1 MTKRPLPCLPLLTQ
15 MLLLVSLPSMSHG
28 FIFPPNK
35 RGGFT
40 STTASSSLQMGI
52 IDFIQNNTPFLND
65 REDDFIP
72 LDKESDENT
81 VGPPVLVLYA
91 VPNSIED
98 DEFRDMVGDGMPGRK
113 VVEGITTGDN
123 EVMIQRLEGMDE
135 NGEGGDE
142 LLDFSVQD
150 ASNRMVQ
157 DAKTTTAATSLSRP
171 SLSTP
176 IVTSSATE
184 GPCPVLYFSGVTN
197 KEMMDTYNIIANEIY
212 AETNGVHW
220 PACAKVVP
228 PALDKSLRQVLSEI
242 SGDHAEAMKQGK
254 EEEKQ

>member
-1 MTKRPLPCLPLLTQ
+1 
-15 MLLLVSLPSMSHG
+15 
-28 FIFPPNK
+28 
-35 RGGFT
+35 
-40 STTASSSLQMGI
+40 MGI
-52 IDFIQNNTPFLND
+52 IDFIQNNNPFLND
-65 REDDFIP
+65 REGDFIP

-91 VPNSIED
+91 VPNSIDD
-98 DEFRDMVGDGMPGRK
+98 DEFRDMVADGMPGRK
-113 VVEGITTGDN
+113 VVVVSTWEK

-150 ASNRMVQ
+150 ALNRMVQ

-176 IVTSSATE
+176 VVTSATE

-220 PACAKVVP
+220 PACAKVIP

-242 SGDHAEAMKQGK
+242 SGDHADAMKQGK

>member
-1 MTKRPLPCLPLLTQ
+1 MMCIAFSPTVIKY
-15 MLLLVSLPSMSHG
+15 S
-28 FIFPPNK
+28 
-35 RGGFT
+35 
-40 STTASSSLQMGI
+40 SSSLQMGI

-72 LDKESDENT
+72 LDKESNENT

-98 DEFRDMVGDGMPGRK
+98 DEFRDMVADGMPSRNI
-113 VVEGITTGDN
+113 VEGITTGEK

-135 NGEGGDE
+135 NGDGGDE

-150 ASNRMVQ
+150 ALNSLVQ
-157 DAKTTTAATSLSRP
+157 DATTTAATTSRP

-176 IVTSSATE
+176 IVSSATE

-242 SGDHAEAMKQGK
+242 SGDHADAMKQGK